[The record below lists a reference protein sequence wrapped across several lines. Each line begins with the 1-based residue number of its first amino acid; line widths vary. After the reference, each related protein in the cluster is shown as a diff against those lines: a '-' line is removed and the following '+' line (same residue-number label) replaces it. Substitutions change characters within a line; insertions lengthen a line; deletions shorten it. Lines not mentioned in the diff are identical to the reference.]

1 MKRVLIANRG
11 EIAYRAVRVCRD
23 LGLQSVSVHS
33 QADHRQPHVLEADQ
47 SVCIGPPPSH
57 KSYLL
62 ADILVHVAA
71 ETGCDAVYPGYG
83 FLSENAAFAEA
94 CEWNGLKFIGP
105 SAHVIGVMGDKAK
118 ARDMAV
124 QFDVPVVPGSDAA
137 FDLAENAY
145 AAAET
150 VGYPLLLKARS
161 GGGGRGMRVVE
172 KETEF
177 LSSFTQATREAE
189 AAFGD
194 GAIYLERFSPT
205 VRHIEVQV
213 LGDGKGGALVFDERD
228 CSVQRRHQKLVEES
242 PSPAVGGVLRKK
254 LLDAAKRLAEGINY
268 EGAGTVEFIL
278 APGTDEAFFIEMN
291 TRIQVE
297 HPVTESLAGVDLVK
311 AQFLIADGTP
321 LSQFTAESSVGGHA
335 MEFRINAEDWRN
347 DFRPSPGH
355 LDTWQPPGGPGIRL
369 DSAMAEGQV
378 VPPFYDSMI
387 AKLIIHGRDREDAMS
402 RAREALDSFHCDGI
416 ETTLGFHR
424 ALLDHEDFKAGH
436 VHTRW
441 IETDFLDA

>member
-1 MKRVLIANRG
+1 
-11 EIAYRAVRVCRD
+11 
-23 LGLQSVSVHS
+23 
-33 QADHRQPHVLEADQ
+33 
-47 SVCIGPPPSH
+47 
-57 KSYLL
+57 
-62 ADILVHVAA
+62 
-71 ETGCDAVYPGYG
+71 
-83 FLSENAAFAEA
+83 
-94 CEWNGLKFIGP
+94 
-105 SAHVIGVMGDKAK
+105 
-118 ARDMAV
+118 
-124 QFDVPVVPGSDAA
+124 
-137 FDLAENAY
+137 
-145 AAAET
+145 
-150 VGYPLLLKARS
+150 
-161 GGGGRGMRVVE
+161 MRVVE

-194 GAIYLERFSPT
+194 GAVYLERFFPA

-242 PSPAVGGVLRKK
+242 PSPTVGGVLRKK
-254 LLDAAKRLAEGINY
+254 LLEAAKRLAEGINY

-278 APGTDEAFFIEMN
+278 GPGTDEAFFIEMN

-297 HPVTESLAGVDLVK
+297 HPVTESLAGIDLVE
-311 AQFLIADGTP
+311 AQFLIARGTP
-321 LSQFTAESSVGGHA
+321 LSQFTEDSSVGGHA

-347 DFRPSPGH
+347 DFRPSPGR

-369 DSAMAEGQV
+369 DSAVAEGLV

-387 AKLIIHGRDREDAMS
+387 AKLIIHGRDRKDAMS

-424 ALLDHEDFKAGH
+424 MLLDHEDFKAGH